1 MFRNPKI
8 YPKESSI
15 SILLYKNLKIIF
27 HVLNN
32 NFSYTQ
38 LFLFFFFRKISIS
51 IPMLL
56 TLFYSERSLYLSRA
70 FYLVFSFFFWKILV
84 PFPSFFLKLF
94 FVFFFDNTYFYI
106 CLQNF
111 LIIILAFFLNFLHQ
125 NFLHQNLLHQ
135 NFFPSECFS
144 KFLHQNFL
152 HNQNFF

>member
-1 MFRNPKI
+1 MGLRGTDLNLAQKFQENKILKKLNFEFCLSFKSVPGQPPFPTTQNPKKLFPICLNMFRNPKI

-70 FYLVFSFFFWKILV
+70 FYLVFSFFF
-84 PFPSFFLKLF
+84 
-94 FVFFFDNTYFYI
+94 
-106 CLQNF
+106 
-111 LIIILAFFLNFLHQ
+111 
-125 NFLHQNLLHQ
+125 
-135 NFFPSECFS
+135 
-144 KFLHQNFL
+144 
-152 HNQNFF
+152 